1 MARDIKQRCARCG
14 KAISDWHYVNNKP
27 VCIDDRLCY
36 RRPNR
41 KYRKQK
47 SKNKVLKSHRN
58 CSLISV
64 NHLPNLASSANA
76 LPTFPLLKQNRNNS

>member
-36 RRPNR
+36 RRQNR

-47 SKNKVLKSHRN
+47 
-58 CSLISV
+58 I
-64 NHLPNLASSANA
+64 
-76 LPTFPLLKQNRNNS
+76 

>member
-36 RRPNR
+36 RRQNR

-47 SKNKVLKSHRN
+47 SKNKVLARVKSKN
-58 CSLISV
+58 KV
-64 NHLPNLASSANA
+64 LARVKSRYGGE
-76 LPTFPLLKQNRNNS
+76 L

>member
-47 SKNKVLKSHRN
+47 SKNKVLARVKSR
-58 CSLISV
+58 SV
-64 NHLPNLASSANA
+64 SYTHLT
-76 LPTFPLLKQNRNNS
+76 LPTNTLLL

>member
-1 MARDIKQRCARCG
+1 MARDIKQRCAGCG

-36 RRPNR
+36 RRQNR

-47 SKNKVLKSHRN
+47 SKNKVLARVKSRYGGE
-58 CSLISV
+58 L
-64 NHLPNLASSANA
+64 
-76 LPTFPLLKQNRNNS
+76 